1 MPADPIPLLIHLHI
15 PRNAGSTLGR
25 VLRLKLGFWPPSHL
39 LHHFRTLGFYRL
51 AGFQQRLDAIE
62 ALSVGDR
69 RRVRLFEAHAGFGV
83 HERLPQPWA
92 YLTMLREPI
101 DRAVSVFYY
110 QRQHDRIPDDMTLEQ
125 FVLHA
130 DPQRVWWVDNA
141 QVRYLAGTGGTIVDV
156 ARGQCT
162 QTMLDVA
169 IERLEEAFA
178 FVGIVERFD
187 ESLVLLRRTFNWR
200 GCYYVA
206 SNVTKRRRWTQELQT
221 TELALLNEHNEL
233 DRELYRYA
241 KLLLERRVAE
251 AGASFAGE
259 LAHFRLRN
267 KRLARW
273 IGPTQR
279 ILSAGR
285 QSIMKLVLGRTELRK
300 PQ

>member
-25 VLRLKLGFWPPSHL
+25 LLRLKLGFWPPSHL

-51 AGFQQRLDAIE
+51 SGFQQRLDAIE
-62 ALSVGDR
+62 ALSVADR

-83 HERLPQPWA
+83 HERLGQPST

-110 QRQHDRIPDDMTLEQ
+110 QRQHARIPDDMTLEQ

-141 QVRYLAGTGGTIVDV
+141 QVRYLAGTGGDIVDV

-162 QTMLDVA
+162 RTMLDVA
-169 IERLEEAFA
+169 IERLDEAFA
-178 FVGIVERFD
+178 FVGIVEQFD

-206 SNVTKRRRWTQELQT
+206 SNVTKRRRRTQELPSAAI
-221 TELALLNEHNEL
+221 ALLDEHNEL
-233 DRELYRYA
+233 DSELYRHA
-241 KLLLERRVAE
+241 KSLLERRVAE
-251 AGASFAGE
+251 AGTSFARE
-259 LAHFRLRN
+259 LAHFRSRN
-267 KRLARW
+267 KRHARW

-285 QSIMKLVLGRTELRK
+285 PSIMKLVLGRTGRRMG
-300 PQ
+300 Q

>member
-39 LHHFRTLGFYRL
+39 LHHFQTLGFYRL

-62 ALSVGDR
+62 ALSVADR

-83 HERLPQPWA
+83 HERLGQPST

-101 DRAVSVFYY
+101 DRAVSVFYF
-110 QRQHDRIPDDMTLEQ
+110 QRQHARIPDDMTLDQ

-141 QVRYLAGTGGTIVDV
+141 QVRYLAGTGGDIVDV

-162 QTMLDVA
+162 RTMLDVA

-178 FVGIVERFD
+178 FVGIVEQFD

-206 SNVTKRRRWTQELQT
+206 SNVTKRRRRTQELQSA
-221 TELALLNEHNEL
+221 ELALLNEHNEL
-233 DRELYRYA
+233 DCELYRHA

-285 QSIMKLVLGRTELRK
+285 QSIMKLVLGRKGLRK
-300 PQ
+300 GQ

>member
-25 VLRLKLGFWPPSHL
+25 LLRLKLGFWPPSYL

-51 AGFQQRLDAIE
+51 AGYEQRLDAIE
-62 ALSVGDR
+62 ALSASDR
-69 RRVRLFEAHAGFGV
+69 RQVRLFEAHAGFGL
-83 HERLPQPWA
+83 HERLRQPST

-101 DRAVSVFYY
+101 DRAISVFYY
-110 QRQHDRIPDDMTLEQ
+110 QRRHARIPDDMTLEQ

-141 QVRYLAGTGGTIVDV
+141 QVRYLAGTGGNIVDV

-162 QTMLDVA
+162 RTMLDVA

-187 ESLVLLRRTFNWR
+187 ESLVLLRRMLNWR

-206 SNVTKRRRWTQELQT
+206 SNVTKRRRRTQELQSA
-221 TELALLNEHNEL
+221 ELELLNEHNEL
-233 DRELYRYA
+233 DCELYRHA
-241 KLLLERRVAE
+241 KSLLERRVAD
-251 AGASFAGE
+251 AGASFARE
-259 LAHFRLRN
+259 LAQFSVRN
-267 KRLARW
+267 KRHAKW

-285 QSIMKLVLGRTELRK
+285 PSIMKLVLGRTGRRMG
-300 PQ
+300 Q

>member
-25 VLRLKLGFWPPSHL
+25 LLRLKLGFWPPAYL

-51 AGFQQRLDAIE
+51 SGFQQRLDAIE
-62 ALSVGDR
+62 ALSAGDR

-83 HERLPQPWA
+83 HERLGQPST

-110 QRQHDRIPDDMTLEQ
+110 QRQHARIPDDMTLEQ

-141 QVRYLAGTGGTIVDV
+141 QVRYLAGTGGDIVDV

-162 QTMLDVA
+162 RTMLDVA
-169 IERLEEAFA
+169 IERLEESFV
-178 FVGIVERFD
+178 FVGIVEQFD

-206 SNVTKRRRWTQELQT
+206 SNVTKRRRRTQELQSA
-221 TELALLNEHNEL
+221 ELALLNEHNEL
-233 DRELYRYA
+233 DCELYRYA
-241 KLLLERRVAE
+241 KSLLERKVAE

-259 LAHFRLRN
+259 LAQFRSRN
-267 KRLARW
+267 KRHARW
-273 IGPTQR
+273 IGPAQR

-285 QSIMKLVLGRTELRK
+285 QSIMKLVLGRTGRRK

>member
-62 ALSVGDR
+62 ALSAGDR

-83 HERLPQPWA
+83 HERLPQPST
-92 YLTMLREPI
+92 YVTMLREPI
-101 DRAVSVFYY
+101 DRAVSVFCY
-110 QRQHDRIPDDMTLEQ
+110 QRRHARIPDDMTLEQ

-141 QVRYLAGTGGTIVDV
+141 QVRYLAGTGGDIVDV

-162 QTMLDVA
+162 RTMLDVA

-178 FVGIVERFD
+178 FVGIVEQFD
-187 ESLVLLRRTFNWR
+187 ESLVLLRRTLNWR

-206 SNVTKRRRWTQELQT
+206 SNVTKRRRRTQELQT
-221 TELALLNEHNEL
+221 AELALLNEYNEL
-233 DRELYRYA
+233 DCELYRHA
-241 KLLLERRVAE
+241 KSLLERRVAE
-251 AGASFAGE
+251 AGTSFARE
-259 LAHFRLRN
+259 LAQFSVRN
-267 KRLARW
+267 RRRAKW

-285 QSIMKLVLGRTELRK
+285 PSIMKLVLGRTGRRK

>member
-51 AGFQQRLDAIE
+51 AGFQQRLDVIE
-62 ALSVGDR
+62 ALSASDR
-69 RRVRLFEAHAGFGV
+69 RRVRLFEAHAGFGL
-83 HERLPQPWA
+83 HERLPQPST

-125 FVLHA
+125 FVLNA

-141 QVRYLAGTGGTIVDV
+141 QVRYLAGTGGKIVDV

-162 QTMLDVA
+162 RTMLDVA
-169 IERLEEAFA
+169 IERLEEVFA
-178 FVGIVERFD
+178 FVGIVEQFD
-187 ESLVLLRRTFNWR
+187 ESLVLLRRMFDWR

-206 SNVTKRRRWTQELQT
+206 SNATKRRRRTEELQSA
-221 TELALLNEHNEL
+221 ELALLNEHNEL
-233 DRELYRYA
+233 DCELYRYA
-241 KLLLERRVAE
+241 KSLFQRRVEE
-251 AGASFAGE
+251 AGSSFQRE
-259 LAHFRLRN
+259 LAQFALRN
-267 KRLARW
+267 NRHARW
-273 IGPTQR
+273 IGPTQW
-279 ILSAGR
+279 ILSVGW
-285 QSIMKLVLGRTELRK
+285 QSIMKLVLGRTGRRK